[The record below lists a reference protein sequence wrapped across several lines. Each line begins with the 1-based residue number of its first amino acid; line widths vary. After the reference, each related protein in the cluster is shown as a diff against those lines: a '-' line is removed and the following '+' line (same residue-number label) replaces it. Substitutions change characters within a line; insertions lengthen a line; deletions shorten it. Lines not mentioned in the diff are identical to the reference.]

1 MTYNSDKALIIET
14 LIELNIIDS
23 VPENLIP
30 YVSGA
35 IANLPPQT
43 PTDEPDVPI

>member
-1 MTYNSDKALIIET
+1 MTHNSDKALIIET
-14 LIELNIIDS
+14 LIELGMVVS

-35 IANLPPQT
+35 IAKLPPQP
-43 PTDEPDVPI
+43 PTEEPDVPI